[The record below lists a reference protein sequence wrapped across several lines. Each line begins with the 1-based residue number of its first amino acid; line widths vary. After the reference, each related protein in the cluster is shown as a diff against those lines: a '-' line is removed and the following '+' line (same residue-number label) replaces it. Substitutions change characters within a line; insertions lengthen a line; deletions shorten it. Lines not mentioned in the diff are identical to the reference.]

1 MCKIFE
7 EMTGKKNEGNVGEL
21 KGLLKSAVDA
31 RLNATIIKVPVELF
45 DIDENYQIPERTA
58 RSLNYLVNHWDD
70 NKLLHLQAFH
80 ILKKGKS
87 IYLMAL
93 EDGLV
98 HSLFRTQRQILM

>member
-58 RSLNYLVNHWDD
+58 RSLNYL
-70 NKLLHLQAFH
+70 
-80 ILKKGKS
+80 
-87 IYLMAL
+87 
-93 EDGLV
+93 
-98 HSLFRTQRQILM
+98 